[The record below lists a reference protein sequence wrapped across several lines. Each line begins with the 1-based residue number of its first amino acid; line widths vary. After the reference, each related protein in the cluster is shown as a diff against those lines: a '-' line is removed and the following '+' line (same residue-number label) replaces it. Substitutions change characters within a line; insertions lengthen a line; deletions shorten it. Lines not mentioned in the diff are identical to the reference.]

1 MADTGILRSAKD
13 LGRVLALAWLS
24 GREATEAWLG
34 DWRPALRHCFPKRW
48 RRLAKGAGSGLE
60 ELLRNPTAL
69 EEARVSADVGLLS
82 GRGVS
87 AENLRAVGRQ
97 LVEDV
102 LRPFAATAPPGSRG
116 P

>member
-1 MADTGILRSAKD
+1 MSDSRLLRSAKD

-24 GREATEAWLG
+24 GRDATEAWLG
-34 DWRPALRHCFPKRW
+34 DWSPAIRHCFPKRW
-48 RRLAKGAGSGLE
+48 RRLAKGAGSGLA
-60 ELLRNPTAL
+60 ELLASPSAL
-69 EEARVSADVGLLS
+69 EEARITADVGLLN

-97 LVEDV
+97 LLEDV
-102 LRPFAATAPPGSRG
+102 IRPFSGRPGSRA